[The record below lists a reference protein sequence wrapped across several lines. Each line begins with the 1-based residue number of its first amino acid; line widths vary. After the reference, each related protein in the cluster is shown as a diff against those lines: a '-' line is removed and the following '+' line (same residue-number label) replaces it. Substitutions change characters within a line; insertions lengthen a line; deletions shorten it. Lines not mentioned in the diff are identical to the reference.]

1 MASVLAAATT
11 VEDELPSDV
20 LVTLPKLSDF
30 NTLVVPVPSLEQVL
44 ERFELLADFTRLPSF
59 EGDLNE
65 LLILPRPFDLFGLV
79 KRGLRLLKPPVLPEF
94 TADFTISLIVL
105 SILPL
110 LHMVVL
116 VFEESLVTQLVFVT
130 LSGLLLFPSPV
141 IVLRTPVLEKFTR
154 ILPIG
159 NGLGRPLL
167 PNVKLELVFITLV
180 TVVVDVV
187 TDAIVTVFV
196 VIVLEDV
203 AKATN
208 PPVSGSESGDTDSN
222 IELTASLISD
232 TGTVSIS
239 SKYKFR
245 AS

>member
-11 VEDELPSDV
+11 VEDELPSVV
-20 LVTLPKLSDF
+20 LVTLPKLDDF
-30 NTLVVPVPSLEQVL
+30 NTLIVPEPSLQTVL
-44 ERFELLADFTRLPSF
+44 VRFELLDDFTRFPNF

-65 LLILPRPFDLFGLV
+65 LLILPRPSDLFGLV
-79 KRGLRLLKPPVLPEF
+79 KRGLRLLKPPLFPEF
-94 TADFTISLIVL
+94 TANLTILLMVL

-116 VFEESLVTQLVFVT
+116 EFEESLVTLLVLVT
-130 LSGLLLFPSPV
+130 LFGLLLFPSPV

-159 NGLGRPLL
+159 NGLGHPLL
-167 PNVKLELVFITLV
+167 PNVKLVFITLV

-196 VIVLEDV
+196 VNVLDDV
-203 AKATN
+203 AKATHLL
-208 PPVSGSESGDTDSN
+208 VSSSESGDTDSK
-222 IELTASLISD
+222 IELTALLISD

-239 SKYKFR
+239 SIYKFI